1 MEIVAILFLMFLA
14 ISALVVAAKTIKIVP
29 QATVMLIE
37 RLGRFSRVA
46 TSGLNVIVP
55 FLDKPRGVYWTN
67 VRPGLASIDLREQY
81 IDLPPQPV
89 ITRDNV
95 TIHVDSVVYWQIT
108 DPIKAVYEVADLIG
122 AIVQLTITGMRA
134 VIGDMD
140 LDHTLSQ
147 RDQINAKLRIG
158 LDEATDKWGVKVT
171 RVDVKNINPPED
183 VRVTMEKQMTAE
195 RTRRALVL
203 QAEGDKQAAITRAE
217 GEKQAAVTRAEG
229 AKQAAILAAEGA
241 AQARLRNAEAEAE
254 AIEQVARVILD
265 HGNPAQYLITQRY
278 IESLKEMSGSDELE
292 SHLHARRDLHDAFEH
307 RRNQRDVLRD
317 GREAQRR
324 RRQPATPARP
334 PAPTAERLDCA
345 TRCRQSVRPVRV
357 RRGRA
362 ASGFD
367 ADGRACSPD
376 SDCSRDFARRQ
387 GARDS

>member
-1 MEIVAILFLMFLA
+1 MEADMEGIVFLFILMFVGIA
-14 ISALVVAAKTIKIVP
+14 ALIVAAKTIKIVP

-37 RLGRFSRVA
+37 RLGRFDRVG
-46 TSGLNVIVP
+46 TSGLNILWP
-55 FLDKPRGVYWTN
+55 FFDKPRGVYWTN
-67 VRPGLASIDLREQY
+67 VRPGLSSIDLREQY

-122 AIVQLTITGMRA
+122 ALVQLTITGMRA

-171 RVDVKNINPPED
+171 RVDVKNITPPED

-229 AKQAAILAAEGA
+229 EKQSAILQAEGA
-241 AQARLRNAEAEAE
+241 AQARLRNAEAEAD
-254 AIEQVARVILD
+254 AIAQVAGAIAD

-278 IESLKEMSGSDELE
+278 IESLRDMSKGNNAKFIFMPVETSAMLSSIGAIKEMIAETGQT
-292 SHLHARRDLHDAFEH
+292 AK
-307 RRNQRDVLRD
+307 
-317 GREAQRR
+317 REDKPPPP
-324 RRQPATPARP
+324 RQLP
-334 PAPTAERLDCA
+334 
-345 TRCRQSVRPVRV
+345 
-357 RRGRA
+357 
-362 ASGFD
+362 
-367 ADGRACSPD
+367 
-376 SDCSRDFARRQ
+376 Q
-387 GARDS
+387 G

>member
-1 MEIVAILFLMFLA
+1 MEIGILVFFMFIAVA
-14 ISALVVAAKTIKIVP
+14 ALIVAAKTIKIVP

-46 TSGLNVIVP
+46 GSGLNVIVP

-147 RDQINAKLRIG
+147 RDQINSKLRVM

-171 RVDVKNINPPED
+171 RVDVKNIAPPDD

-203 QAEGDKQAAITRAE
+203 QAEGERQAAITRAE
-217 GEKQAAVTRAEG
+217 GEKQAAITRAEG
-229 AKQAAILAAEGA
+229 EKQSAILSAEGA

-254 AIEQVARVILD
+254 AIAQVARVMLD

-278 IESLKEMSGSDELE
+278 IESLRDMSRGNNSKVVFMPVETSGVLSAVGAIKEIFSETSEKRTG
-292 SHLHARRDLHDAFEH
+292 
-307 RRNQRDVLRD
+307 D
-317 GREAQRR
+317 GGQQLPPGRP
-324 RRQPATPARP
+324 RQLPN
-334 PAPTAERLDCA
+334 
-345 TRCRQSVRPVRV
+345 
-357 RRGRA
+357 G
-362 ASGFD
+362 
-367 ADGRACSPD
+367 
-376 SDCSRDFARRQ
+376 
-387 GARDS
+387 

>member
-1 MEIVAILFLMFLA
+1 MPELLVLFFLFFIAIA
-14 ISALVVAAKTIKIVP
+14 ALVVAAKTIKIVP

-46 TSGLNVIVP
+46 ESGLNVIVP

-67 VRPGLASIDLREQY
+67 VRPGLTSIDMREQY

-108 DPIKAVYEVADLIG
+108 DPIKAVYEVTDLIG

-147 RDQINAKLRIG
+147 RDQINAKLRII
-158 LDEATDKWGVKVT
+158 LDEATDKWGLKVT

-195 RTRRALVL
+195 RNRRALVL
-203 QAEGDKQAAITRAE
+203 QAEGERQANITRAE

-229 AKQAAILAAEGA
+229 EKQSAILQAEGA
-241 AQARLRNAEAEAE
+241 AQARLRNAEAESE
-254 AIEQVARVILD
+254 AIGRISQAMLG

-278 IESLKEMSGSDELE
+278 IESLKEMVRGNNSKVIFMPVETSTMLSSVGMIKEMFVE
-292 SHLHARRDLHDAFEH
+292 SSEK
-307 RRNQRDVLRD
+307 
-317 GREAQRR
+317 
-324 RRQPATPARP
+324 
-334 PAPTAERLDCA
+334 
-345 TRCRQSVRPVRV
+345 
-357 RRGRA
+357 RRGEDEGGGAPPR
-362 ASGFD
+362 
-367 ADGRACSPD
+367 P
-376 SDCSRDFARRQ
+376 RQ
-387 GARDS
+387 LPT

>member
-1 MEIVAILFLMFLA
+1 
-14 ISALVVAAKTIKIVP
+14 
-29 QATVMLIE
+29 
-37 RLGRFSRVA
+37 
-46 TSGLNVIVP
+46 
-55 FLDKPRGVYWTN
+55 
-67 VRPGLASIDLREQY
+67 
-81 IDLPPQPV
+81 
-89 ITRDNV
+89 TRDNV

-254 AIEQVARVILD
+254 AIEQVARVILN

-278 IESLKEMSGSDELE
+278 IESLKEMSGSVNSKVIFMPVETSTMLSSIGAIKEMFAATGDKQ
-292 SHLHARRDLHDAFEH
+292 SDNSGGG
-307 RRNQRDVLRD
+307 NQQLPP
-317 GREAQRR
+317 GRP
-324 RRQPATPARP
+324 RQLPN
-334 PAPTAERLDCA
+334 
-345 TRCRQSVRPVRV
+345 S
-357 RRGRA
+357 
-362 ASGFD
+362 
-367 ADGRACSPD
+367 
-376 SDCSRDFARRQ
+376 
-387 GARDS
+387 

>member
-1 MEIVAILFLMFLA
+1 MFPLLFLMFISLA
-14 ISALVVAAKTIKIVP
+14 VLIVAAKTIKIVP

-46 TSGLNVIVP
+46 SSGLNIIVP
-55 FLDKPRGVYWTN
+55 FIDKPRAFYWTN
-67 VRPGLASIDLREQY
+67 VRPGLTSIDLREQY

-95 TIHVDSVVYWQIT
+95 TIHVDSVVYWQVT
-108 DPIKAVYEVADLIG
+108 DPVKALYEMNDVVG
-122 AIVQLTITGMRA
+122 GIVQLTITGMRA

-229 AKQAAILAAEGA
+229 EKQSAILAAEGA

-254 AIEQVARVILD
+254 AITQVSRAIQD
-265 HGNPAQYLITQRY
+265 HGNPAQYLITARY
-278 IESLKEMSGSDELE
+278 IESLKEMTRGNNSKVIFMPMETSSLLSSVGAIKEIFAETGEKRTTSDSGNNPTPP
-292 SHLHARRDLHDAFEH
+292 RP
-307 RRNQRDVLRD
+307 
-317 GREAQRR
+317 
-324 RRQPATPARP
+324 RQLPN
-334 PAPTAERLDCA
+334 
-345 TRCRQSVRPVRV
+345 
-357 RRGRA
+357 G
-362 ASGFD
+362 
-367 ADGRACSPD
+367 
-376 SDCSRDFARRQ
+376 
-387 GARDS
+387 